1 MKIEVKV
8 HTKSGKSEVIN
19 DNGKYTVKL
28 KSAPEDGKANLELI
42 KLLQRHFK
50 KEVSIKSGLKSKKK
64 IIEVKE

>member
-42 KLLQRHFK
+42 KR
-50 KEVSIKSGLKSKKK
+50 IKSDNFFKTIKG
-64 IIEVKE
+64 